1 MDLLALKVLKVLWVA
16 MVQAKVDGTSEIS
29 IQINK
34 DHKVTHGASLL
45 LVVLLLLPG
54 SALLASLKDLSLL
67 LSLAEVI
74 PRISSS

>member
-1 MDLLALKVLKVLWVA
+1 
-16 MVQAKVDGTSEIS
+16 MVQAKVDGTSENS

-34 DHKVTHGASLL
+34 DLRTQTKDLKVTHGASLL
-45 LVVLLLLPG
+45 LVVLLLLLPG

-67 LSLAEVI
+67 FSLAETI